1 MPIAAA
7 VIPAVIGAGASIYS
21 ANQAASSAKKAA
33 RQQAKG
39 IQQGITESEPL
50 YTEAQN
56 YLSPYVQSG
65 QEYAGLMRGVQG
77 LDEESA
83 ASARAAY
90 DRSPSARLL
99 EDVKAETFRRGMNTW
114 GAAGGGNSGRAIEDL
129 SRRTSDVELGD
140 YWKWANQGMGMYG
153 TGANAAGTSA
163 NLAMQRGRD
172 LASLLAGKGTAEA
185 SGTSAA
191 GLIGASGTS
200 AAGNYLANALGKTDF
215 SQMFGQQQM
224 PKVPGMTSPG
234 YSSYLPGAFGGMSAP
249 GGGFF

>member
-39 IQQGITESEPL
+39 IQQGIAESEPL

-90 DRSPSARLL
+90 DRSPSARVL
-99 EDVKAETFRRGMNTW
+99 EDTKAETFRRGMNTW
-114 GAAGGGNSGRAIEDL
+114 GAAGGGNSGRAMEDL
-129 SRRTSDVELGD
+129 SRRTSDVALGD
-140 YWKWANQGMGMYG
+140 YWKWAGQGMGMYG
-153 TGANAAGTSA
+153 TGANAANAAS
-163 NLAMQRGRD
+163 NLASNRGQQ
-172 LASLLAGKGTAEA
+172 LLGARTGQGTALA
-185 SGTSAA
+185 SGTAAGGLYSAA
-191 GLIGASGTS
+191 GTS

-224 PKVPGMTSPG
+224 PKVPGMTAPGFSP
-234 YSSYLPGAFGGMSAP
+234 YSSTDFLGLGAVP
-249 GGGFF
+249 Y